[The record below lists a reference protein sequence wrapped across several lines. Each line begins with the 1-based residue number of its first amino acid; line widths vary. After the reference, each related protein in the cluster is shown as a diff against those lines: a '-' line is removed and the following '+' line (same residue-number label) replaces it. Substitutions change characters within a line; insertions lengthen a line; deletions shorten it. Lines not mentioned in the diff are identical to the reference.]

1 MDPHEWVEVG
11 LASRIGLDAASIGRD
26 EVRRLVRFRMRELH
40 VPTEAAYLTVLDR
53 SEDEWDELVEGAL
66 VPETWFHREP
76 PAFDWLQGV
85 ARREWLQ
92 APTRD
97 WRILSL
103 PAATGEEPYSIVMTL
118 AATGWPLDRIHVTAV
133 DISRRA
139 IDAGRRGVYGKRAL
153 RAGVPDAWADYF
165 TPAADGHGAEVIA
178 AVRARVEYR
187 RGNLIDPLLL
197 SGAGAF
203 DVVFCR
209 NALIYLHEDARAR
222 VRSTLRRLVKPDGA
236 LLTGFAEPSMLWL
249 PEFESAGQSGVA
261 LYRPA
266 TDDQRQASV
275 RLAATRPLAT
285 RSPRRSTARPDSPAA
300 KTKSWSGPSASR
312 AARSAPTAAT
322 DTRPGV
328 DEVQS
333 ALHGSGG
340 AGRRRTAGRRTR
352 PRRPVGGSPSEERRG
367 ASMAGHDRV
376 GGRAHRRGGGG
387 VEACRL
393 SRSA

>member
-40 VPTEAAYLTVLDR
+40 VPTEAAYLTVLDG

-76 PAFDWLQGV
+76 PAFDWLQGL

-153 RAGVPDAWADYF
+153 RAGVPDVWADYF
-165 TPAADGHGAEVIA
+165 TPAADGHGTEVIA

-222 VRSTLRRLVKPDGA
+222 VRDTLRRLVKPEGA

-249 PEFESAGQSGVA
+249 PEFESGGHSGVA

-266 TDDQRQASV
+266 TDDQRQPSMW
-275 RLAATRPLAT
+275 LATPRPLAT
-285 RSPRRSTARPDSPAA
+285 RSPQRSTARPDSPLAA

-312 AARSAPTAAT
+312 AARSATPAAT
-322 DTRPGV
+322 VTRPGL
-328 DEVQS
+328 DEVES
-333 ALHGSGG
+333 GLREVAALAD
-340 AGRRRTAGRRTR
+340 AGQLAAAR
-352 PRRPVGGSPSEERRG
+352 
-367 ASMAGHDRV
+367 DRV
-376 GGRAHRRGGGG
+376 GRLVAAHPRSAAAHRWLGQ
-387 VEACRL
+387 
-393 SRSA
+393 SRRRPGASTRRRRR